1 MFWTWGNGYP
11 AAAGATSSFSNRLVK
26 KGEFAVDAT
35 APLAY
40 TSAMPANS
48 QPLSRRRAL
57 QFAGIGILVL
67 STIPAL
73 RRPRT
78 IWPLVAPQIV
88 VSPQ

>member
-1 MFWTWGNGYP
+1 M
-11 AAAGATSSFSNRLVK
+11 K

-57 QFAGIGILVL
+57 QFAGIGI
-67 STIPAL
+67 SASIA
-73 RRPRT
+73 
-78 IWPLVAPQIV
+78 WPSANTFLAS
-88 VSPQ
+88 SPTKVDIQPPG